1 MKSVRR
7 RAAMLILPLIAVL
20 LAGCGDAHQNSYQ
33 GWVEGVFVFVGPD
46 EAGRVESLAV
56 REGDAVAVGGMLFA
70 VDAEL
75 QEADLRV
82 AEAALN
88 NARSAFER
96 AQQLL
101 KSGSG
106 SQKAFDD
113 AEANLRE
120 AEARANAARTR
131 LTRRKLSSPVA
142 GAVQQ
147 IYYRDGEMV
156 PAGRAV
162 ISLIPPSNVKVRF
175 YVPQAVLPTIAIGD
189 PIAIACDGC
198 ENNIAGRV
206 TFIAAAAEYTPPV
219 IYSQEERSKL
229 VFLVEARPEN
239 QGGLRVGQPVSVEIG
254 PREAKR

>member
-1 MKSVRR
+1 MSVRQ
-7 RAAMLILPLIAVL
+7 RAGLLAVPLIAL
-20 LAGCGDAHQNSYQ
+20 LLGGCGEVERGTYQ
-33 GWVEGVFVFVGPD
+33 GCVEGVFVFVGPD
-46 EAGRVESLAV
+46 EPGRVENLGV
-56 REGDAVAVGGMLFA
+56 REGEVVTEGQALFA

-75 QEADLRV
+75 QQADLRV

-88 NARSAFER
+88 NARNTFER

-131 LTRRKLSSPVA
+131 LTRRKLTSPVA

-162 ISLIPPSNVKVRF
+162 ISIIPPGNVKVRLF
-175 YVPQAVLPTIAIGD
+175 VPQAVLPTISLGD
-189 PIAIACDGC
+189 PVSIACDGC
-198 ENNIAGRV
+198 ESDIEGRIS
-206 TFIAAAAEYTPPV
+206 FIAAAAEYTPPV

-229 VFLVEARPEN
+229 VFLVEARPDDAER
-239 QGGLRVGQPVSVEIG
+239 LRVGQPVSVELG
-254 PREAKR
+254 SRTAKQ

>member
-1 MKSVRR
+1 MTVRHR
-7 RAAMLILPLIAVL
+7 TGLVALSMIALL
-20 LAGCGDAHQNSYQ
+20 LAACGEAQKSTYQ
-33 GWVEGVFVFVGPD
+33 GWVEGVLVFVGPD
-46 EAGRVESLAV
+46 EPARVENLGV
-56 REGDAVAVGGMLFA
+56 REGEVVTEGQALFA

-75 QEADLRV
+75 QQADLRV

-88 NARSAFER
+88 NARNAFER

-120 AEARANAARTR
+120 AEARNNAARTR
-131 LTRRKLSSPVA
+131 LARRKLSSPVA

-147 IYYRDGEMV
+147 IYYRQGEMV

-162 ISLIPPSNVKVRF
+162 ISIIPPGNVKVRLF
-175 YVPQAVLPTIAIGD
+175 VPQAVLPTISLGDAIS
-189 PIAIACDGC
+189 IACDGC
-198 ENNIAGRV
+198 EKSIVGHIS
-206 TFIAAAAEYTPPV
+206 FIAAAAEYTPPV

-229 VFLVEARPEN
+229 VFLVEARPEDADK
-239 QGGLRVGQPVSVEIG
+239 LRVGQPVSVEIG
-254 PREAKR
+254 ARETKR

>member
-1 MKSVRR
+1 MDCWRR
-7 RAAMLILPLIAVL
+7 TPVAVVLLIAAMLG
-20 LAGCGDAHQNSYQ
+20 GCSDAQRDSYQ

-46 EAGRVESLAV
+46 EAGRVERLAA
-56 REGDAVAVGGMLFA
+56 REGDAVSAGDTLFS

-75 QEADLRV
+75 QQADLRV
-82 AEAALN
+82 AESVLQ
-88 NARSAFER
+88 NARNAFER

-131 LTRRKLSSPVA
+131 QTRRTLSSPVS
-142 GAVQQ
+142 GTVQQ
-147 IYYRDGEMV
+147 IYYREGEMV

-162 ISLIPPSNVKVRF
+162 ISIIPPGNVKVRF
-175 YVPQAVLPTIAIGD
+175 FVPQAVLPTISIGD
-189 PIAIACDGC
+189 PVAIACDGC
-198 ENNIAGRV
+198 ETDIAGRI

-229 VFLVEARPEN
+229 VFLVEARPDSPEN
-239 QGGLRVGQPVSVEIG
+239 LRLGQPVSVTLAL
-254 PREAKR
+254 RESNQ

>member
-1 MKSVRR
+1 MKITRR
-7 RAAMLILPLIAVL
+7 LIALLVLPLFAAL
-20 LAGCGDAHQNSYQ
+20 LAGCGDTRQDRYQ
-33 GWVEGVFVFVGPD
+33 GWVEGVFIFVGPD
-46 EAGRVESLAV
+46 EAGRVENLVV
-56 REGDAVAVGGMLFA
+56 REGDVVAEGAALFA
-70 VDAEL
+70 VDPEL
-75 QEADLRV
+75 QQADLRV

-88 NARSAFER
+88 NARNAFER

-131 LTRRKLSSPVA
+131 LTRRKLASPVA

-147 IYYRDGEMV
+147 IYYRQGEMV

-162 ISLIPPSNVKVRF
+162 ISIIPPGNVKVRF
-175 YVPQAVLPTIAIGD
+175 FVPQAVLPAIALGD
-189 PIAIACDGC
+189 PVSIACDGC
-198 ENNIAGRV
+198 EKNISGRIS
-206 TFIAAAAEYTPPV
+206 FISAVAEYTPPV

-229 VFLVEARPEN
+229 VFLVEARPDDASK
-239 QGGLRVGQPVSVEIG
+239 LRVGQPVSAEIV